1 MLEKIR
7 LKIFDFI
14 TKYRKIIFIT
24 IITLIAFA
32 IRWQAIDNLSGDMY
46 HDLGS
51 WFREIKN
58 GGGLIALKD
67 NIGNYNVPYLVI
79 LALLTYLPFEY
90 YISIKMVSIIFDY
103 ILAIS
108 IAVLTKELLKGKK
121 KANDFAVLAYGLILI
136 LPTVFINSA
145 DWGQCDSIYAAFLV
159 ISLIFLMKEKYF
171 KSFVFLGISFAFKLQ
186 FVFILPA
193 YIFAYIKNKK
203 FPIVYFLIIP
213 AINLLLCSPAIIAGR
228 DFKEVALL
236 YIEQANTYKGFINLN
251 SPSFYNLLLKTADN
265 KMTYAPNDN
274 LGTMMVITT
283 IAFFGVIA
291 YGLLQTKEKFDKKAI
306 LSFVLLSIMICNFFL
321 PGMHERYG
329 YVAEVL
335 SVVYF
340 IVNKKDIYLPVA
352 LNAMTLIEY
361 SNFIYTGTAISN
373 STLSIFYLIVLTI
386 FAQSTLKKYIK
397 VEDEDE

>member
-1 MLEKIR
+1 MLGKIR

-14 TKYRKIIFIT
+14 TKYRKIIFII

-51 WFREIKN
+51 WFRELKN
-58 GGGLIALKD
+58 DGGLIALKD

-186 FVFILPA
+186 FVFILPV

-213 AINLLLCSPAIIAGR
+213 AVNLLLCSPAIIAGR
-228 DFKEVALL
+228 DFKEVAML
-236 YIEQANTYKGFINLN
+236 YIDQAKTYEGFINLN

-265 KMTYAPNDN
+265 NMTYAPNDN

-283 IAFFGVIA
+283 IAAFGIIA
-291 YGLLQTKEKFDKKAI
+291 YGLLQTKEKFDNKAI
-306 LSFVLLSIMICNFFL
+306 LSFAILSIMICNFFL
-321 PGMHERYG
+321 PGIHERYG

-352 LNAMTLIEY
+352 LNMMTLVEY
-361 SNFIYTGTAISN
+361 SNFIYTGTSISH
-373 STLSIFYLIVLTI
+373 STLSIIYLIVLTI
-386 FAQSTLKKYIK
+386 FASSTLKKYIRL
-397 VEDEDE
+397 ENENE

>member
-58 GGGLIALKD
+58 GGGLLALK
-67 NIGNYNVPYLVI
+67 NSIGNYNIPYLVI
-79 LALLTYLPFEY
+79 MALLTYLPIEY
-90 YISIKMVSIIFDY
+90 FISIKAVSIIFDY

-108 IAVLTKELLKGKK
+108 VAFLVKELLKGKK
-121 KANDFAVLAYGLILI
+121 NANDLAVLAYGLILI
-136 LPTVFINSA
+136 LPIVFINSA
-145 DWGQCDSIYAAFLV
+145 DWGQCDSIYATFSV

-171 KSFVFLGISFAFKLQ
+171 KSFVFLGIAFAFKLQ
-186 FVFILPA
+186 AVFILPV
-193 YIFAYIKNKK
+193 YIFAYVKNKK
-203 FPIVYFLIIP
+203 FPIAYFLLIP
-213 AINLLLCSPAIIAGR
+213 IVNLLLCSPAIIAGR

>member
-108 IAVLTKELLKGKK
+108 VAVLTKELLKGKK

-145 DWGQCDSIYAAFLV
+145 DWGQCDSIYATFSV
-159 ISLIFLMKEKYF
+159 ISLIFLMKGKYF
-171 KSFVFLGISFAFKLQ
+171 KSFVFLGIAFAFKLQ
-186 FVFILPA
+186 AVFILPV
-193 YIFAYIKNKK
+193 YIFAYVKNKK
-203 FPIVYFLIIP
+203 FPIAYFLLIP
-213 AINLLLCSPAIIAGR
+213 IVNLLLCSPAIIAGR

-352 LNAMTLIEY
+352 LNMMTLVEY
-361 SNFIYTGTAISN
+361 SNFIYTGTAISH
-373 STLSIFYLIVLTI
+373 STLSIIYLIVLTI
-386 FAQSTLKKYIK
+386 FASSTLKKY
-397 VEDEDE
+397 VRWETENE